1 MLHRKI
7 FFPILGG
14 LIALIVILSVIVFHG
29 QNNALSVVFLDVGQG
44 DAILISQGSQ
54 QVLIDGG
61 KDGKLLLEKLGKYIP
76 FWDRKLE
83 TIIETHPDQDHI
95 GGLVDVLRT
104 YEVGSVLE
112 TKMQNNSQ
120 TFKKLEETVDQLAS
134 QHKLEKIEAKKN
146 VVIKFSNG
154 AILQILYP
162 LESVTDTNSNDTN
175 LASVVAK
182 LTVGDSRFLFTGDF
196 PTLQDSSLLGS
207 GEDVSAN
214 FLKVAHH
221 GSKYAT
227 SNEFLE
233 KVKPTEAI
241 ISVGKNNSYGHPSPE
256 VLQRLLQHKV
266 KILRTDESGDVEY
279 ECQNLNSKCFLK
291 SF

>member
-1 MLHRKI
+1 M
-7 FFPILGG
+7 
-14 LIALIVILSVIVFHG
+14 
-29 QNNALSVVFLDVGQG
+29 
-44 DAILISQGSQ
+44 
-54 QVLIDGG
+54 
-61 KDGKLLLEKLGKYIP
+61 
-76 FWDRKLE
+76 
-83 TIIETHPDQDHI
+83 
-95 GGLVDVLRT
+95 
-104 YEVGSVLE
+104 
-112 TKMQNNSQ
+112 
-120 TFKKLEETVDQLAS
+120 
-134 QHKLEKIEAKKN
+134 
-146 VVIKFSNG
+146 VIKFSNG